1 MMNQIQKIADNN
13 ERNYGFMCINTACAA
28 RPEAELQKHGI
39 VIGEWRNGS
48 AGVFEALG

>member
-1 MMNQIQKIADNN
+1 LVESEADYMAGI
-13 ERNYGFMCINTACAA
+13 EKHGMPTACAA